1 MKMNQVSKSSK
12 VKYRHEQK
20 SINNSTINSTINS
33 TNKSTTTVESNIE
46 HRSSTTKVDVPANNR
61 SLPNVVKMLVSEMTV
76 QA

>member
-20 SINNSTINSTINS
+20 SINNSTINSV
-33 TNKSTTTVESNIE
+33 NKSTTIIESNIE

>member
-1 MKMNQVSKSSK
+1 MNTMNTNQKYQRVPK
-12 VKYRHEQK
+12 VKYLHTQK
-20 SINNSTINSTINS
+20 SINNSTINS

-46 HRSSTTKVDVPANNR
+46 HRSSVTKVNVPANNR